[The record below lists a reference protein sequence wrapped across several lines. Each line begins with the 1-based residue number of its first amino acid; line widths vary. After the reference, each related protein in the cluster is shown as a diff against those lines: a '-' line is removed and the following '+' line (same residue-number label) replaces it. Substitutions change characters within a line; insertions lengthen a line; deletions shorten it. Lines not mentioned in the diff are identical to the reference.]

1 DAVVAGIGMA
11 RNTALAEAAGLAL
24 DNGIAVDEHG
34 RSSAPDVF
42 AAGDVAAFWVPRLG
56 RRMRLESWRHAQNHG
71 IAVGRAMAGSA
82 APYDEVPWFWS
93 EQHGVN
99 LQVAGSAEG
108 AAQRV
113 MRGDP
118 AGASFSCWML
128 DAAARVIGVV
138 GIDAPRDVRAGQA
151 LIQSGAR
158 VDPAVIADA

>member
-1 DAVVAGIGMA
+1 
-11 RNTALAEAAGLAL
+11 
-24 DNGIAVDEHG
+24 
-34 RSSAPDVF
+34 
-42 AAGDVAAFWVPRLG
+42 
-56 RRMRLESWRHAQNHG
+56 
-71 IAVGRAMAGSA
+71 MAGSA

-158 VDPAVIADA
+158 VDPAVIADAGISAQLLPRRAIVADGNTAPADRA